1 MLEGWHEFYMLLGT
15 AAGTLVALLF
25 VAASIGA
32 GFLSKENAGSTRTFL
47 SPIVFHYT
55 AVLFV
60 SLIVLIPGHTH
71 RSLGLSIGFVA
82 AIGLAYAAV
91 ILVRVIRHDMADM
104 ADKLG
109 YGACPVAAYTAT
121 LAAAMW
127 LLFSDSPTGPN
138 VLAGALLL
146 MLVVNIRNAWDTMMS
161 LVRRATQQHRQQQD
175 T

>member
-32 GFLSKENAGSTRTFL
+32 GFLSKENAGNTRTFL

-55 AVLFV
+55 AVLFG
-60 SLIVLIPGHTH
+60 SLVVLVPAHTH
-71 RSLGLSIGFVA
+71 QSLGLSIGFVA

-104 ADKLG
+104 ADNLG
-109 YGACPVAAYTAT
+109 YGACPVAAYAAT
-121 LAAAMW
+121 LSAAIW
-127 LLFSDSPTGPN
+127 LLSSDSPTGPN
-138 VLAGALLL
+138 MLAGALLL
-146 MLVVNIRNAWDTMMS
+146 LLVVNIRNAWDTMLS
-161 LVRRATQQHRQQQD
+161 LVRRATEQHRQQQD